1 MEKEYIVVVKTHRM
15 GGHIASWSE
24 KEIRAKAEQDYEYE
38 DSWDF
43 DACCQSAFGDSYCY
57 RIFDPQD
64 YQTVEAFIEDVANFA
79 EHGHAALNLE
89 RTYWNRE
96 NLASLWRRKQF

>member
-15 GGHIASWSE
+15 GGRIYSWSE

-43 DACCQSAFGDSYCY
+43 DACCQSAFGDSNCY

-64 YQTVEAFIEDVANFA
+64 YQTAEAFIEDVANFA
-79 EHGHAALNLE
+79 EHGHAALDLE
-89 RTYWNRE
+89 CTYWNRE
-96 NLASLWRRKQF
+96 NLEILWERKRF

>member
-15 GGHIASWSE
+15 GGHIDSWSE
-24 KEIRAKAEQDYEYE
+24 KEIRAKAEQDCEYE

-43 DACCQSAFGDSYCY
+43 DACCEAAFGDSYSY
-57 RIFDPQD
+57 NMFNPQD
-64 YQTVEAFIEDVANFA
+64 YKTADAFIKDVANYA

-89 RTYWNRE
+89 FTYWNRE
-96 NLASLWRRKQF
+96 NLASLWERKQF